1 MMSTF
6 ISYSRADSGFAVR
19 LAKDLKSAGYDVWLD
34 QLDIPT
40 GARWDDEVEAALEA
54 CTTFMIILSAES
66 IQSQN
71 VKDEI
76 AYAVDAGKD
85 ILPVRIKS
93 GNIPLRL
100 RRLQYVDFTD
110 KPYEKSLK
118 EIKSLL
124 STTGQLL
131 TANEAEKKLSAAE
144 AQPAAEKAPPPRPVP
159 IPGARQPQVREPEV
173 TGPPVA
179 KKPWSRGL
187 VMGMV
192 AVAALVV
199 AGVIINAIGTREP
212 PVVTPPT
219 GALVTENPP
228 TEQPT
233 AKPTLDT
240 TQVAALTQTGQS
252 EAITTKFLKSSDL
265 ADWEDFIL
273 GLGSRGQVSVSTSD
287 GGLVFNLD
295 DRDLHAYYIYKP
307 VIYEDV
313 AIRMKVENLGQ
324 NTNKV
329 SMVCRRSSN
338 TWYEFTI
345 TGASLWQL
353 FDHRG
358 DEYAQLDNGG
368 SLAGKAGKTTNAY
381 EMRCIGNEISLY
393 VNGVLENTFA
403 IQRNVYPRGQVGL
416 GVSTGD
422 VFPID
427 IRVIEFEVSES
438 RSGPAS
444 VSSTVTSEVAGNAST
459 PAPGAGSPV
468 PSGSEE
474 ILVSPKDGMVM
485 IFVPEG
491 EFTMGSDVARR
502 TKNLSIPFFWTPF
515 GSTGQK

>member
-1 MMSTF
+1 MSTF

-273 GLGSRGQVSVSTSD
+273 GLG
-287 GGLVFNLD
+287 
-295 DRDLHAYYIYKP
+295 
-307 VIYEDV
+307 
-313 AIRMKVENLGQ
+313 
-324 NTNKV
+324 
-329 SMVCRRSSN
+329 
-338 TWYEFTI
+338 
-345 TGASLWQL
+345 
-353 FDHRG
+353 
-358 DEYAQLDNGG
+358 
-368 SLAGKAGKTTNAY
+368 
-381 EMRCIGNEISLY
+381 
-393 VNGVLENTFA
+393 
-403 IQRNVYPRGQVGL
+403 
-416 GVSTGD
+416 
-422 VFPID
+422 
-427 IRVIEFEVSES
+427 
-438 RSGPAS
+438 
-444 VSSTVTSEVAGNAST
+444 
-459 PAPGAGSPV
+459 PGAGTPYGPRQGDTFHHWHGCDAARHRQDEAAGRTAGFTREADRAGVGHSAR
-468 PSGSEE
+468 SRRCRRGTGEE
-474 ILVSPKDGMVM
+474 DEWDRCRDPHHDRNAS
-485 IFVPEG
+485 
-491 EFTMGSDVARR
+491 
-502 TKNLSIPFFWTPF
+502 
-515 GSTGQK
+515 